1 MNTVEAVHDILFSD
15 LETLRAEILAYP
27 QEDIVW
33 KVLPGTTNSAGVLF
47 VHLTRSLRHFIGS
60 SFGQSGFLRQR
71 DEEFLV
77 RDIPLADMIA
87 EFDIMIKELKTAFG
101 NMDPKKLD
109 NDIPVT
115 WREGKYYPTHF
126 MLMRMIAHVNYH
138 MGQVNY
144 HRRFFSAA
152 Q

>member
-15 LETLRAEILAYP
+15 LETLRAELLAYP
-27 QEDIVW
+27 QEDIIW

-60 SFGQSGFLRQR
+60 SFGQSGYLRQR

-87 EFDIMIKELKTAFG
+87 EFDIMIKELKTAYG
-101 NMDPKKLD
+101 NIDPKKLD
-109 NDIPVT
+109 NDFPVT

-144 HRRFFSAA
+144 HRRFFSTA

>member
-1 MNTVEAVHDILFSD
+1 MNTVEAVKDILFAD
-15 LETLRAEILAYP
+15 LESIKSELQAYP
-27 QEDIVW
+27 NEDIIW

-60 SFGQSGFLRQR
+60 SFGDSGYLRKR

-77 RDIPLADMIA
+77 RDIPVSDMLA
-87 EFDIMIKELKTAFG
+87 EFDILMTELSTALE
-101 NMDPKKLD
+101 NVDPGKLD
-109 NDIPVT
+109 NDFPVT
-115 WREGKYYPTHF
+115 WREGKFYPTHF

-144 HRRFFSAA
+144 HRRYFLN
-152 Q
+152 

>member
-15 LETLRAEILAYP
+15 LETLRAELLAYP

-101 NMDPKKLD
+101 NIDPNKLD
-109 NDIPVT
+109 NDFPVS
-115 WREGKYYPTHF
+115 WREGKFYPTHF

-144 HRRFFSAA
+144 HRRFFSTA

>member
-1 MNTVEAVHDILFSD
+1 MNTVEAVKEILFTD
-15 LETLRAEILAYP
+15 LETLKSELKAYP
-27 QEDIVW
+27 SEDIIW
-33 KVLPGTTNSAGVLF
+33 RVLPGTTNSTGVLF

-60 SFGQSGFLRQR
+60 SFGKSGYLRKR

-77 RDIPLADMIA
+77 RDITVSDMLT
-87 EFDIMIKELKTAFG
+87 EFDILLKELETAFE
-101 NMDPKKLD
+101 NMEPTKLD
-109 NDIPVT
+109 NDFPLT

-144 HRRFFSAA
+144 HRRFFSNS
-152 Q
+152 

>member
-15 LETLRAEILAYP
+15 LETLRAELLAYP
-27 QEDIVW
+27 EEDIIW

-60 SFGQSGFLRQR
+60 SFGQSGYLRQR

-77 RDIPLADMIA
+77 RDIPVADMIA

-101 NMDPKKLD
+101 NIDPKKLD
-109 NDIPVT
+109 NDFPVT
-115 WREGKYYPTHF
+115 WREGKFYPTHF

-144 HRRFFSAA
+144 HRRFFSTA